1 VHIVS
6 RNSGLDGASRDTG
19 DVSVRNEPPKM
30 VKNRLERA
38 LVAEIGGIEVPEEGN
53 PFARFFALFHACHPL
68 WRPCENILRDHVHD
82 ANLQLDIKLSLYKI
96 KCKY

>member
-1 VHIVS
+1 
-6 RNSGLDGASRDTG
+6 
-19 DVSVRNEPPKM
+19 
-30 VKNRLERA
+30 LERA

-82 ANLQLDIKLSLYKI
+82 ANLRWILNYRFTKLNANIKSRYNKRVRQRAGAGQRQILAHDI
-96 KCKY
+96 